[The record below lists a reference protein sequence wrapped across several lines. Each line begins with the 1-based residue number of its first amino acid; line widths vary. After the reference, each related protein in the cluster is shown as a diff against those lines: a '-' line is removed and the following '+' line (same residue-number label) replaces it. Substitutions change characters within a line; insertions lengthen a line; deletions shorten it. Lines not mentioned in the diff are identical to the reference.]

1 VSPSAI
7 PPSIVEIF
15 DAMNARD
22 PDRSASAVTP
32 DIEIVI
38 GPHVVRGA
46 DTIREFAVQEEPELD
61 TTLAPLS
68 CRHDGDDLIVTV
80 RRSSRFRSTD
90 DPPVEEVADWSFRL
104 AADGRIDRVV
114 IGQPG

>member
-1 VSPSAI
+1 VSDPEI
-7 PPSIVEIF
+7 PASIVDIF
-15 DAMNARD
+15 DAMNVHDA
-22 PDRSASAVTP
+22 DRAASTVTP
-32 DIEIVI
+32 DVEIVV
-38 GPHVVRGA
+38 GPNVANGVDMIRMFALQDDPDLEVVN
-46 DTIREFAVQEEPELD
+46 T
-61 TTLAPLS
+61 PLS
-68 CRHDGDDLIVTV
+68 CHEDGDDMLVAV